1 LKGDVSMR
9 AMTGGKALIGGI
21 LVGAMLL
28 MLSAGS
34 LVAHGDDA
42 TPGAAADSDDM
53 GMIGEATPGAAG
65 MMSAEDL
72 HEAMHTMMDAAH
84 GVGTTERMHE
94 AMGPEGEQLMEQ
106 CVGMMAMMMGMM
118 DGDMMGDDGGMM
130 GGQDMMGMS
139 PATPE
144 S

>member
-1 LKGDVSMR
+1 MR
-9 AMTGGKALIGGI
+9 AMTGGKVLIGGI

-42 TPGAAADSDDM
+42 TPGAAADSDDI
-53 GMIGEATPGAAG
+53 GMMGEATPGAAD

-118 DGDMMGDDGGMM
+118 GGDMSGMMGDDMMGD
-130 GGQDMMGMS
+130 QNMMGMS
-139 PATPE
+139 SATPE
-144 S
+144 P